1 MEHRYVLIIIEDDPA
16 HAEAIRR
23 ALSFHEND
31 CNIIVVDTLNEFEK
45 IVHNITPD
53 LVLADINLP
62 DGNAFSLLKGEL
74 ESQPWPVVVMTSFG
88 DEEMAVKA
96 LKTGALDYVVK
107 SPESFR
113 NMEHIVN
120 RNMREWRNIV
130 KSRENEKK
138 FRSLFET
145 MNQGVIYQDLNGKVV
160 SANPAALKILGS
172 IQGVPASISLQPE
185 NWHAIDEDCK
195 PVETDSLPSVIA
207 VKTGEPVKDKIL
219 GVHNAELNEYKWL
232 LVSAVPQYQHQSN
245 RPYQVF
251 TTLTDITELKRTGLE
266 LKIAK
271 ERAEETD
278 RLKSAF
284 MANMSHEIRTPM
296 NGILGF
302 ADLLKTQNPSESQNK
317 YIEIIEMSGRRMLE
331 IINDLIDIS
340 KIESGKMVV
349 KITNVNI
356 PGLIEE
362 LHSFFLPE
370 AKHRGI
376 ELKIYVE
383 LPFNFQVETD
393 QTKVAQI
400 LTNLIK
406 NALKF
411 TRTGYV
417 EIGCKFGGLSQLYFY
432 VKDTGKGIRRE
443 LQQKIFDRFR
453 QGDNTHTEFQEG
465 VGLGLSISRSLVE
478 MLGGKIGL
486 ESEIGQGSTF
496 FFTIPFTE
504 KAAMKSEDE
513 ASALPGS
520 FSGVNI
526 LIAEDDQPSYFLLKE
541 ILEAKNIQCYH
552 VNNGRDA
559 VEMVKIH
566 SDINMVLMD
575 VRMPGMSGLQ
585 ATQEMK
591 KIKSDLPIIAQSAF
605 VNDADIQNAIE
616 AGCNDYLVKPIKI
629 NDLLKKI
636 AEYCLP
642 VMPETD

>member
-1 MEHRYVLIIIEDDPA
+1 MEHRYILIIIEDDPA

-23 ALSFHEND
+23 ALSIYEND
-31 CNIIVVDTLNEFEK
+31 CNIMVAGTLDEFEK
-45 IVHNITPD
+45 LVLEITPD

-74 ESQPWPVVVMTSFG
+74 ENQPWPVVVMTSFG

-96 LKTGALDYVVK
+96 LKSGALDYVVK

-120 RNMREWRNIV
+120 RNMREWRNII

-145 MNQGVIYQDLNGKVV
+145 MNQGVIYQDVNGQVL
-160 SANPAALKILGS
+160 SANPAAFRILGAAP
-172 IQGVPASISLQPE
+172 GVPSVISLQPE
-185 NWHAIDEDCK
+185 NWQAIDEDCK
-195 PVETDSLPSVIA
+195 PVATDSLPSVIA
-207 VKTGEPVKDKIL
+207 IKTGEAVKDKII
-219 GVHNAELNEYKWL
+219 GVLNPEQNEYKWL
-232 LVSAVPQYQHQSN
+232 LVSSVPHQQHLR

-251 TTLTDITELKRTGLE
+251 TTLTDITELKRTELE

-302 ADLLKTQNPSESQNK
+302 ADLLKTQNPSESQHK
-317 YIEIIEMSGRRMLE
+317 YIEIIEMSGRRMLD

-340 KIESGKMVV
+340 KIESGKMEV

-356 PGLIEE
+356 PGLLEE
-362 LHSFFLPE
+362 LHSFFSPE

-376 ELKIYVE
+376 DLKLYVE
-383 LPFNFQVETD
+383 LPFDFQVETD

-411 TRTGYV
+411 TRTGFV
-417 EIGCKFGGLSQLYFY
+417 EIGCKLGGLSQLYFY

-453 QGDNTHTEFQEG
+453 QGDNTHTELQEG

-478 MLGGKIGL
+478 MLGGKIGV
-486 ESEIGQGSTF
+486 ESEVSKGSTF

-504 KAAMKSEDE
+504 KAALNKGIEE
-513 ASALPGS
+513 ADAFPGS
-520 FSGVNI
+520 FACINI
-526 LIAEDDQPSYFLLKE
+526 LIAEDDQPSYYLLKE
-541 ILEAKNIQCYH
+541 ILEAKNINCYH

-559 VEMVKIH
+559 VEMIKMH
-566 SDINMVLMD
+566 SDINLVLMD

-585 ATQEMK
+585 ATRQMK
-591 KIKSDLPIIAQSAF
+591 QINSDLPIIAQSAF

-616 AGCNDYLVKPIKI
+616 AGCSDYLVKPIKI
-629 NDLLKKI
+629 NELLKKI
-636 AEYCLP
+636 ADYCHG
-642 VMPETD
+642 